1 MMKVVKA
8 MMMTFLKILK
18 NISVP
23 EVRIN
28 LINLFLTLHTMNNSF
43 HSIIL
48 CINKFLLAHNNSVS
62 EEYSD
67 RYPTLL
73 KYC

>member
-8 MMMTFLKILK
+8 MMMMFLKILK

-28 LINLFLTLHTMNNSF
+28 LINLFLTLHTMNN
-43 HSIIL
+43 SIIL

>member
-1 MMKVVKA
+1 MKIVKA

-28 LINLFLTLHTMNNSF
+28 RINLFLALHTMNNSS
-43 HSIIL
+43 HSIKIIL
-48 CINKFLLAHNNSVS
+48 CINKFTCNNFVARAYNNSVS
-62 EEYSD
+62 EEH
-67 RYPTLL
+67 
-73 KYC
+73 